1 METSNRNI
9 VTLVSAKAVNGGKVS
24 LEFTQIVNQSNAST
38 SLTTLLNSD
47 DDRFNQS
54 KPRYSWLTVSPVL
67 VKEHFG
73 IDCSGLAI
81 GDILEI
87 GQEEPTVNGQL
98 LNLQVIET
106 LKGTDWDKANIDKS
120 AKRAGKDGDF
130 IVTPKNEF
138 IFTRIDVVAGP
149 AKHVKI
155 ADTMRQSTSVS
166 ASDAIADVLGA
177 E

>member
-9 VTLVSAKAVNGGKVS
+9 VTLKSVKAINGGKVS
-24 LEFTQIVNQSNAST
+24 LEFTQIVNQSNASASLT
-38 SLTTLLNSD
+38 SLLNAD
-47 DDRFNQS
+47 DERFNQS
-54 KPRYSWLTVSPVL
+54 KPRHAWLAVSPAL

-73 IDCSGLAI
+73 IDCSDLKVGE
-81 GDILEI
+81 ILEI
-87 GQEEPTVNGQL
+87 DQEEPTINGQL
-98 LNLQVIET
+98 LNIQLTET
-106 LKGTDWDKANIDKS
+106 VKGSEYDNANVDKA

-130 IVTPKNEF
+130 ILTAKGEF
-138 IFTRIDVVAGP
+138 IFTRVDVVAGP

-155 ADTMRQSTSVS
+155 TETMRQSSTVS